1 MKTRGF
7 VRQPKTMNI
16 ATSRLNDALCWTPL
30 APLIRAARRH
40 RIGRRT
46 REQNDVHRISTLLS
60 SIMLAHGD
68 MLS

>member
-1 MKTRGF
+1 
-7 VRQPKTMNI
+7 MN
-16 ATSRLNDALCWTPL
+16 ATTARLNDALCWTPL
-30 APLIRAARRH
+30 ALLVRAARKY

-46 REQNDVHRISTLLS
+46 REQNDVHRISVLLS

>member
-1 MKTRGF
+1 
-7 VRQPKTMNI
+7 MN
-16 ATSRLNDALCWTPL
+16 ATTARLNDALCWTPL
-30 APLIRAARRH
+30 APFIRAVRRY

-46 REQNDVHRISTLLS
+46 REQNDVHRISVLLS

>member
-1 MKTRGF
+1 MKTTGSIR
-7 VRQPKTMNI
+7 RPYTMN
-16 ATSRLNDALCWTPL
+16 ATTARLNDALCWTPL
-30 APLIRAARRH
+30 APLVRAARKY

-46 REQNDVHRISTLLS
+46 REQNDVHRISVLLS